1 MRGRPFDIV
10 NSTRTWISLCLS
22 GVFLFLSG
30 SLLAFQNAKVDSLR
44 TVLNSE
50 ISADDRVDTYNALA
64 YHTYRIFPDTAKYYA
79 AQAMDLSKSV
89 NYQKGTANSHNSFGF
104 IAFSSGAYDEALSHY
119 QQFREISE
127 TIGDSVSMANA
138 LNNLGI
144 LYRNQGKLN
153 EALAA
158 YEQSLSIRYAI
169 GSVTGLGPMYNNLG
183 LLNTNLGNYKEAMD
197 FYLKAIAAKRKPDRM
212 TGRAMA
218 YINLANLKELLEDY
232 EGSHEAFEKA
242 FAIYQEYNDKK
253 GMAISFH
260 NIAQT
265 FTKQGDVPKALA
277 FYRRSVQINREL
289 DNKKQ
294 LAENLNAVADLKYEI
309 AEWDSCAFYLNQAQS
324 IAQQLQV
331 PHVQAMIKMG
341 FGKLHHALGKHELA
355 LSAATQAYDEFAAIR
370 AKKDIA
376 ESAML
381 LSNIYHELGNDSK
394 AFDLLKIH
402 LNYSDS
408 LINENKVAEIAKI
421 EFNYDLAKVESE
433 KQRLLEEQEELG
445 SALSANQR
453 QLANQRQTIL
463 WGGIVLILVIIS
475 SIFIWHFYQ
484 QSKKTRNSLK
494 EANLEIS
501 RFNQSLEQ
509 KIHER
514 TEKIEK
520 QNQQLMDYAFAISHE
535 IRSPLTNLIGF
546 LDLDDQDEINDFSE
560 EEKRQI
566 KHSMVNSIQKID
578 EATRKA
584 ARIGNP
590 GEINLPKNN

>member
-1 MRGRPFDIV
+1 MKCI
-10 NSTRTWISLCLS
+10 CLS
-22 GVFLFLSG
+22 GPLF
-30 SLLAFQNAKVDSLR
+30 AFQNAKVDSLKS
-44 TVLNSE
+44 VLKAD
-50 ISADDRVDTYNALA
+50 ISVNDRVDTYNALA
-64 YHTYRIFPDTAKYYA
+64 YHTYRILPDTAKRYA
-79 AQAMDLSKSV
+79 TLAMDLSKSTD
-89 NYQKGTANSHNSFGF
+89 YQKGTANSHNSFGF
-104 IAFSSGAYDEALSHY
+104 IAFSSGAYDDALWHY

-138 LNNLGI
+138 MNNLGI

-158 YEQSLSIRYAI
+158 YEQSLALRYAI
-169 GSVTGLGPMYNNLG
+169 GSDTGLGPIFNNLG
-183 LLNTNLGNYKEAMD
+183 LLNTNLGNYREAMD
-197 FYLKAIAAKRKPDRM
+197 FYLKAIEAKRKPDRM

-242 FAIYQEYNDKK
+242 YSIYQEYNDKK

-265 FTKQGDVPKALA
+265 FAKQSAIPQALA
-277 FYRRSVQINREL
+277 YYRKSVTINREL
-289 DNKKQ
+289 QNKKQ
-294 LAENLNAVADLKYEI
+294 LAENLNAIADLKYQLS
-309 AEWDSCAFYLNQAQS
+309 EWDSCAHYLEQAQN
-324 IAQQLQV
+324 IANELQV
-331 PHVQAMIKMG
+331 PHVQAMTNMG
-341 FGKLHHALGKHELA
+341 FGKLYHALGRQKLA
-355 LSAATQAYDEFAAIR
+355 LSATQIAHDVFITIR
-370 AKKDIA
+370 ARKEIA
-376 ESAML
+376 ESALL
-381 LSNIYHELGNDSK
+381 LSDVHRELGDHTDAYN
-394 AFDLLKIH
+394 FLKVH
-402 LNYSDS
+402 LDYSDS
-408 LINENKVAEIAKI
+408 LMSENKVAEIAKI

-433 KQRLLEEQEELG
+433 KQRLIEEQEELG
-445 SALSANQR
+445 FALSANQR

-463 WGGIVLILVIIS
+463 WGGIVLALVIVS

-484 QSKKTRNSLK
+484 QARKTRNSLK

-546 LDLDDQDEINDFSE
+546 LDLDHQEEINDFSE

-566 KHSMVNSIQKID
+566 KNSMANSIQKID

-590 GEINLPKNN
+590 GDSNLPKTS